1 MLNLVKDDWIPVIR
15 RGQREIIRP
24 DQITDPAVSRTDWPR
39 ADLNLACLELLIGL
53 VYLARPP
60 AGIDDWHDLKDDP
73 PDLAAAL
80 APFAQAFELIDPD
93 GPAFLQDYDMPE
105 AASVPVSYLFLDNS
119 GGAGE
124 RKNADLMVRRDRYE
138 ALELPLAAMALY
150 ALQAFAPAG
159 GRGNRTS
166 MRGGGP
172 LVTLVKPEG
181 AGLWELVW
189 ANVPRG
195 RPTDPAHAREALPW
209 LRPTATSDN
218 NRTVPPPSGGGIPV
232 EAFFGMPRRIR
243 LVEEGG
249 CITAF
254 RQRPNGTNY
263 ANWTH
268 PLTPYYKQKGSD
280 EWLPRHPR
288 AGQFAWR
295 DWPGVLLDAERADA
309 RRASCLRVFW
319 NERAGTLTEAHA
331 IVGGWSMDNAKAVD
345 FLWAEPPIMA
355 LDEGAAETAET
366 LVLVA
371 SEVAGALKRAIR
383 SVTDTDSG
391 AVSLAAIEEDFW
403 RRTEP
408 GFRDALRALNRAAEE
423 DAATRTRAAASL
435 LRELRSAALAQFD
448 AIALPLLDVAEV
460 AEPGDKARVRT
471 TAQTII
477 RARRTLLG
485 VFRGKRMKEHLEHF
499 GLTTNLQQ
507 EETV

>member
-1 MLNLVKDDWIPVIR
+1 MLNLIEDAWIPVIR
-15 RGQREIIRP
+15 GGQRESIRP
-24 DQITDPAVSRTDWPR
+24 DQITDRAVSRTDWPR

-60 AGIDDWHDLKDDP
+60 AGIDDWHDRKDDP
-73 PDLAAAL
+73 PDLATAL

-93 GPAFLQDYDMPE
+93 GPAFLQDYDMPD

-172 LVTLVKPEG
+172 LVTLVKPE
-181 AGLWELVW
+181 APGLWDLVW

-195 RPTDPAHAREALPW
+195 RPTDPAQAREALPW
-209 LRPTATSDN
+209 LRPTVTSEN
-218 NRTVPPPSGGGIPV
+218 NRTVPPPSGDGLPV

-268 PLTPYYKQKGSD
+268 PLTPYYKQKGSE

-309 RRASCLRVFW
+309 RRAGSLRAFW
-319 NERAGTLTEAHA
+319 TERADTLTEARA

-345 FLWAEPPIMA
+345 FLWAEPPVMA
-355 LDEGAAETAET
+355 LDAAATETAET

-371 SEVAGALKRAIR
+371 SEVARALKSAVRE
-383 SVTDTDSG
+383 VTDTDSG
-391 AVSLAAIEEDFW
+391 AVSLTAIEEDFW

-408 GFRDALRALNRAAEE
+408 GFRDALRALRSAGEE
-423 DAATRTRAAASL
+423 DAAPRLRATATF
-435 LRELRSAALAQFD
+435 LRELRGTALAQFD
-448 AIALPLLDVAEV
+448 ETALPLLDVAEV
-460 AEPGDKARVRT
+460 AEPGDKGGVRT
-471 TAQTII
+471 TAQTIV

-485 VFRGKRMKEHLEHF
+485 VFRSKRAKEHLEDL
-499 GLTTNLQQ
+499 GLTADLQE